1 VPNPS
6 ATAIYGVPSADA
18 SDEGANIAEIIAK
31 IMTGSKPK

>member
-18 SDEGANIAEIIAK
+18 SEEGANIVKIIAK